1 MNKSILITDELCII
15 RGKGDYYRLGHGTD
29 EHVRIP
35 KKVSALQDKNIICVV
50 TGSLHCVAC
59 TDTGEV
65 YTWGDNDEGQLGDAS
80 TNAVQRPR
88 LVNAL
93 QVINKNTSIQSS
105 VWFHT

>member
-1 MNKSILITDELCII
+1 MNCVLLGAKETIIALVMVPTNMFVYQRKYPLYKIKILSVSSLDLYIVL
-15 RGKGDYYRLGHGTD
+15 LA
-29 EHVRIP
+29 RI
-35 KKVSALQDKNIICVV
+35 LERF
-50 TGSLHCVAC
+50 TH
-59 TDTGEV
+59 
-65 YTWGDNDEGQLGDAS
+65 GDNDEGQLGDAS